1 MKKILAIFSAFVLM
15 LIITVVLH
23 NKVEAYIASNDE
35 TSYSGTVIL
44 IENGYGL
51 NMIVGDKNNNQDRLK
66 LLLTDTTKVY
76 DKNGKEINLS
86 DIKIGDTVKARHSEM
101 MTRSIPVQTVAYSIR
116 ILKTN

>member
-23 NKVEAYIASNDE
+23 TKVEAYIASNDE
-35 TSYSGTVIL
+35 TSYSGTVIS
-44 IENGYGL
+44 IENEYGL
-51 NMIVGDKNNNQDRLK
+51 NMIIGDKNNNQDRLK
-66 LLLTDTTKVY
+66 LLLTDTTKIY

-86 DIKIGDTVKARHSEM
+86 DIKIGYTVKVKHSKM
-101 MTRSIPVQTVAYSIR
+101 MTRSIPAQTVAYSIR